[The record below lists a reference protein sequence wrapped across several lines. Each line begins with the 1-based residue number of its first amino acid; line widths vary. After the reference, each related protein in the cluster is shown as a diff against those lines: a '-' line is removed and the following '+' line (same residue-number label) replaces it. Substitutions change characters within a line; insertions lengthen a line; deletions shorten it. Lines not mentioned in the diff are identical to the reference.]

1 MQAEGPIFGLVSH
14 PNPRSRVS
22 YMKRITTTVIIAA
35 ALLSASSVAADIG
48 LVERNWVKV
57 DENHAEVSHAGRDY
71 VLDTYIVMFQ
81 QPYYIHVRAK
91 DTQAW
96 ETDDLLDMVSE
107 YIKPRGCTQALER
120 RSDLDRS
127 NAEGNERILG
137 FQC

>member
-1 MQAEGPIFGLVSH
+1 
-14 PNPRSRVS
+14 
-22 YMKRITTTVIIAA
+22 MKGKITIALAAVALLCSTAA
-35 ALLSASSVAADIG
+35 AGQSLIAKNWMK
-48 LVERNWVKV
+48 VE
-57 DENHAEVSHAGRDY
+57 ENHAQLQHEGQDY
-71 VLDTYIVMFQ
+71 VLDSYVVPFQ